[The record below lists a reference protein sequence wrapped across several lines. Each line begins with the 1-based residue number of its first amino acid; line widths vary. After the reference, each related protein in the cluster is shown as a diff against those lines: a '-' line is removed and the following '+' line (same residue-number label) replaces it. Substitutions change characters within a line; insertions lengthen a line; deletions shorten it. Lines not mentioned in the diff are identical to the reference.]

1 MTRMQKIRERLT
13 STAQIDPNDYALNT
27 SHNRLDSLGYALA
40 GWLYMLRRQKNT
52 WIMGVATPLVF
63 VFALWLRVSLMG
75 FALLITS
82 ITIVWLTEFM
92 NAAVEASID
101 LTTSEY
107 HPMAKVGKDVAAAAV
122 LLGVVNSVLVGLLVM
137 GPLLWVR
144 VSGWLG
150 L

>member
-1 MTRMQKIRERLT
+1 MTSWDKVRERLT
-13 STAQIDPNDYALNT
+13 ATSRIDPNDYALNT

-52 WIMGVATPLVF
+52 WIMAVATPLVAI
-63 VFALWLRVSLMG
+63 FALWLRVDRIEW
-75 FALLITS
+75 ALLAIV

-122 LLGVVNSVLVGLLVM
+122 LLGVVNAVIVGLLVL
-137 GPLLWVR
+137 GPPLWEKIA
-144 VSGWLG
+144 GWFG